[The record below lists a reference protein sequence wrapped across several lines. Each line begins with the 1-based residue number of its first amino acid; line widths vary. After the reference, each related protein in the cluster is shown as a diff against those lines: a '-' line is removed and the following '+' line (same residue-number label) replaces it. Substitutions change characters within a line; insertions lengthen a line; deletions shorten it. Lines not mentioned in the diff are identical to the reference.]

1 MMLNFVDVLNN
12 NEENNGESNDENN
25 NFNGLIERKKEDLFE
40 ISSRNERTNGKKS
53 SKHKRKHRS
62 RIRCFCNKCK
72 KSKSRE
78 SLKRKRRNSE
88 YIEENL
94 NMKQRLIDDETKERE
109 SKKRKN
115 SFRRSH
121 SVSKRSRSRSKET
134 RRRKY
139 SEYVDSY
146 YLSGRFR
153 ESMPLYK
160 EIPTLLSQRND
171 DINFKD
177 QIRYP
182 RHSFKYQ
189 GFRTNYRF
197 YPHYYQNDNT
207 SNNNNNYYQL
217 FSKINNDESTKIADT
232 EISIVDDYQS
242 DILIQQNSNSNQQKQ
257 MNSKII
263 DLLDTDWSIMDN
275 KYFNNSIKIDSDY
288 QTSYNPAFILS
299 TIETINDCLDEKL
312 KEKIKDFI
320 GKDKT
325 LKDKNTEDDCSFIS
339 GLNSIKNKIRNKTI
353 INNLFK
359 ANPGI
364 CMRND
369 VERRKALF
377 FHQINKKF
385 NSLNF
390 EDKVN
395 TSSSNDS
402 KNVLVPPSATNL
414 LNGERDY
421 EFRHIDFYNQVIH
434 LLKDDKNDSE

>member
-1 MMLNFVDVLNN
+1 MMLNFVDTLNN

-25 NFNGLIERKKEDLFE
+25 NLNGSIGRKKEDLYE

-62 RIRCFCNKCK
+62 RIRCFCNKCE

-88 YIEENL
+88 YIEEDLNL
-94 NMKQRLIDDETKERE
+94 KQRLIDDETKERE
-109 SKKRKN
+109 SKKRKY
-115 SFRRSH
+115 SFSRSH

-177 QIRYP
+177 PIRYP

-197 YPHYYQNDNT
+197 YPNYYQNDNT
-207 SNNNNNYYQL
+207 HNNNNNDYYQL
-217 FSKINNDESTKIADT
+217 FSNINNDESTKIADT
-232 EISIVDDYQS
+232 EISIIEDNQS
-242 DILIQQNSNSNQQKQ
+242 DIFIQSLSNQRKQ

-263 DLLDTDWSIMDN
+263 DLLDTDWSIIDN
-275 KYFNNSIKIDSDY
+275 KYFNISNKTDSDY

-299 TIETINDCLDEKL
+299 TIGTINDCLDERL

-320 GKDKT
+320 GKDRT
-325 LKDKNTEDDCSFIS
+325 LKDNNKEDDCSYIS
-339 GLNSIKNKIRNKTI
+339 GLNSIKNKIKTKTI

-359 ANPGI
+359 TNSGI

-369 VERRKALF
+369 IERRKALF

-385 NSLNF
+385 NELNF

-395 TSSSNDS
+395 TGSPNHS

-421 EFRHIDFYNQVIH
+421 EFRHIEFYNQVIH
-434 LLKDDKNDSE
+434 LLKDDNSDSE